1 MSKREEKFIIEG
13 KLRDYEKIIITYYI
27 ERANFTGQSDTLAT
41 LIGYL
46 SIYRSLTQAQLKEL
60 TGFSKS
66 TISTG
71 LSNLVNVRYV
81 KKDKIIGKREYRYYL
96 TFDYQGS
103 IDDAL
108 GSVEPEIKFFREKI
122 SELKNKFAEN
132 YRGYDLLLERL
143 TETIEVFEVYQ
154 TSLKRMKFPNE
165 IVKVNYEQPQEKI
178 LTARDIDYILD
189 DFDSEIKAFENE
201 LIDFF
206 KYQSVYSTLKEFM
219 LIVFVYFI
227 TRKVLTQSKIKELT
241 GLSVGKISQ
250 VVNNLIKKGHITK
263 LNKAKYKNLIPKK
276 LERQKFYAMITISNS
291 FFLSGINSLKVMLKW
306 ESNFVSI
313 KMELNE
319 LRNELEKLF
328 GYQKVEKV
336 VNDLVDLMPIYKRA
350 IKEFSRFLL

>member
-27 ERANFTGQSDTLAT
+27 ERANFTGQSGTLAT

-143 TETIEVFEVYQ
+143 TETIEVFEAYQ

-178 LTARDIDYILD
+178 LTERDIDYILE

-250 VVNNLIKKGHITK
+250 VVNDLIKKGHITK